1 MLVKTLRVKRIR
13 RVENRIMLVIMLKT
27 LNLISLVLDIGH
39 IKQNGDDMARPTKRI
54 KKKDNIKLHRKRR
67 RK

>member
-1 MLVKTLRVKRIR
+1 MLVKTPKVRKIKH
-13 RVENRIMLVIMLKT
+13 VENRIMLGIMHKI
-27 LNLISLVLDIGH
+27 LNLISLVPDIGL
-39 IKQNGDDMARPTKRI
+39 IKQSGDNMARPSKRI